1 MNMMKRVH
9 IQAVLILIHLRQK
22 KHFYIPPKLKVKK
35 LKSLLVSGDLMYLY
49 NIYTYICNTYVYIC
63 KMTNKASA
71 YMRDDEYFWIN
82 CCRIYPRLQL
92 DREEEN
98 RKDEGADAV

>member
-1 MNMMKRVH
+1 MYSSTYEYDEACPYTGCSNSNSLK
-9 IQAVLILIHLRQK
+9 AE

-71 YMRDDEYFWIN
+71 YMRDDEYF
-82 CCRIYPRLQL
+82 
-92 DREEEN
+92 
-98 RKDEGADAV
+98 